1 MSATDPQ
8 FTITLSLQEVEAL
21 IRRVVKDAIH
31 EEFIQLQQ
39 YLPGSIAENWAHE
52 GEEDLA
58 GDQLLLAEALAERE
72 RYRTN
77 PEEFEDWTAIKA
89 KLEADEAAGELPD

>member
-1 MSATDPQ
+1 MD
-8 FTITLSLQEVEAL
+8 AL

-31 EEFIQLQQ
+31 KEFVQLQQ

-58 GDQLLLAEALAERE
+58 SDQLLLTEALAERE
-72 RYRTN
+72 RYRAN
-77 PEEFEDWTAIKA
+77 PEEFEDGRQSKRN
-89 KLEADEAAGELPD
+89 